1 MQKAAAT
8 QTVAEKAEKKIRRQE
23 QRKQNLRLLK
33 NQKILHAMILP
44 GIIWMAIFCYWPM
57 LGLIGAF
64 QNYDPMKGFLR
75 SEWVGLAH
83 FKEMFQDE
91 LFVRSL
97 VNMLG
102 MSAVKIVFAI
112 VMPIV
117 FALLLN
123 EIKNRKFKKLVQTA
137 SYLPHF
143 ISWVVVAG
151 LFSIWLD
158 KTGLVNDILMK
169 LHIIKEPA
177 SYLNDTGKFW
187 WLMAI
192 IDTWKETGW
201 WAIIYLA
208 AIAGIPQEQYE
219 SAMVDGAGRIR
230 RLISITLPS
239 IKPTIMTVSTLS
251 IGSMIYGG
259 LSGSNMQQSMLF
271 GNPLNYDAS
280 SILETYVIRMGLN
293 KGRYSYAIAAG
304 LILSVLS
311 FLLYTTANK
320 VSEKISGTSLY

>member
-23 QRKQNLRLLK
+23 KRKQNLRLLK

-117 FALLLN
+117 FAL
-123 EIKNRKFKKLVQTA
+123 R
-137 SYLPHF
+137 
-143 ISWVVVAG
+143 
-151 LFSIWLD
+151 
-158 KTGLVNDILMK
+158 
-169 LHIIKEPA
+169 
-177 SYLNDTGKFW
+177 
-187 WLMAI
+187 
-192 IDTWKETGW
+192 
-201 WAIIYLA
+201 
-208 AIAGIPQEQYE
+208 
-219 SAMVDGAGRIR
+219 
-230 RLISITLPS
+230 
-239 IKPTIMTVSTLS
+239 TIQ
-251 IGSMIYGG
+251 I
-259 LSGSNMQQSMLF
+259 
-271 GNPLNYDAS
+271 
-280 SILETYVIRMGLN
+280 
-293 KGRYSYAIAAG
+293 
-304 LILSVLS
+304 
-311 FLLYTTANK
+311 
-320 VSEKISGTSLY
+320 